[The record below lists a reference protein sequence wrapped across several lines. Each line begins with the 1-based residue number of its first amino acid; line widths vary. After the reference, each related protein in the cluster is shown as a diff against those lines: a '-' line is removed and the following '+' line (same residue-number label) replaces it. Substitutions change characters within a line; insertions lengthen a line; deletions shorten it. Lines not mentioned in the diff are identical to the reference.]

1 MTDNP
6 PPPLDPKILRVFSPL
21 DGLKNENL
29 RALARKTTLRELG
42 HGRMLFKEGD
52 S

>member
-6 PPPLDPKILRVFSPL
+6 QPIDPKILRVFSPL

-29 RALARKTTLRELG
+29 RALARKTAIRETG
-42 HGRMLFKEGD
+42 QGRFLFKEGD
-52 S
+52 T